1 MSIKEIQERHD
12 EIDSQ
17 YRVFYVDAAPA
28 HKDRG
33 ELLVA
38 LREIGELLPRCETIH
53 KLGVDYDKEDGGV
66 TRWSMGVSIAAQGR
80 RLAIELKAILD
91 KL

>member
-1 MSIKEIQERHD
+1 MSRKEIQERHD
-12 EIDSQ
+12 EINSQ

-33 ELLVA
+33 KLLDA
-38 LREIGELLPRCETIH
+38 LREIGELPAYFKRQVGISEEAKDMLSFCA
-53 KLGVDYDKEDGGV
+53 
-66 TRWSMGVSIAAQGR
+66 SILQS
-80 RLAIELKAILD
+80 KLD

>member
-33 ELLVA
+33 ELLDA
-38 LREIGELLPRCETIH
+38 LREIGELVEDLRMSDGEPCDQYQYGITDGRLRCA
-53 KLGVDYDKEDGGV
+53 VD
-66 TRWSMGVSIAAQGR
+66 
-80 RLAIELKAILD
+80 LKAILD